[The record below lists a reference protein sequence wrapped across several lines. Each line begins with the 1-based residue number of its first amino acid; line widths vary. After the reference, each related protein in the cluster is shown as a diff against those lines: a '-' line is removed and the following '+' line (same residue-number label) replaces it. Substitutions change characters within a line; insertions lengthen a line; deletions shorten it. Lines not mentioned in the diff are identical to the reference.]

1 MSDERLKALYRRQSA
16 RRDAALTSDDLSD
29 ALARSGYPDEE
40 GTPLDRIAASTAHA
54 DVLRTALALGGD
66 AAQLS
71 RELAALRAPV
81 SRAPARGWL
90 ALAAGMGAAAILLV
104 TLRPGST
111 PAPLAVDA
119 SATDEAIF
127 AVSFETASQETILGA
142 SFEADSAADAAPA
155 EAQAIFGGDFDS

>member
-1 MSDERLKALYRRQSA
+1 MSDERLKSLYRRLSA
-16 RRDAALTSDDLSD
+16 RRDATLTADDMSD
-29 ALARSGYPDEE
+29 ALGRSGYPDEE
-40 GTPLDRIAASTAHA
+40 GTPLDRIAASAAHA
-54 DVLRTALALGGD
+54 DVLRSVLALGGD

-71 RELAALRAPV
+71 RELAALRTPV

-90 ALAAGMGAAAILLV
+90 ALAAGVGAAAILLL

-142 SFEADSAADAAPA
+142 SFEAGSAADAAPA
-155 EAQAIFGGDFDS
+155 ESQAIFGGDFDS